1 MTSGLEYWPGEGRG
15 GEGRGDSVLEDKG
28 VQKMQIAHICTC
40 RDERSAS
47 LEATNAVAPE
57 KILTFFVWLS
67 EKTSN

>member
-1 MTSGLEYWPGEGRG
+1 
-15 GEGRGDSVLEDKG
+15 
-28 VQKMQIAHICTC
+28 MQIAHICTC